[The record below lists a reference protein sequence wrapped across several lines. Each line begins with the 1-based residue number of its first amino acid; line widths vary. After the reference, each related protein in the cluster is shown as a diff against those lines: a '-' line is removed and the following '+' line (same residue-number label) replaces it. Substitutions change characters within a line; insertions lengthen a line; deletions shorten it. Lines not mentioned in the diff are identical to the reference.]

1 MVKFLSQEWA
11 EQAKKKVLTELDKAK
26 DLKNMNASLLN
37 VVQNVPPDNT
47 TIYYYIKF
55 TGGNLEELVTGSD
68 EGLKKKQADF
78 IVAGDYT
85 TFIQINN
92 GQMSSSM
99 ALLKNRVKMTGN
111 KMKALTITKPIDTY
125 NNCVKGVQT
134 EY

>member
-26 DLKNMNASLLN
+26 DLKNMNAALLN
-37 VVQNVPPDNT
+37 VVQNIPPDNK
-47 TIYYYIKF
+47 TIYYYVKF
-55 TGGNLEELVTGSD
+55 TGGNLEELTTGSD
-68 EGLKKKQADF
+68 EAIKQKPADF
-78 IVAGDYT
+78 IVTGDYT

-92 GQMSSSM
+92 GQLSSAM

-111 KMKALTITKPIDTY
+111 KMKALSITKPIDNY
-125 NNCVKGVQT
+125 NNCIKGIQT

>member
-26 DLKNMNASLLN
+26 DLKNMNATLLN
-37 VVQNVPPDNT
+37 VIQNIPPDNK

-55 TGGNLEELVTGSD
+55 TEGNLDELITGTD
-68 EGLKKKQADF
+68 EALKQKQADF
-78 IVAGDYT
+78 IVTGDYT

-92 GQMSSSM
+92 GQMSSAM

-125 NNCVKGVQT
+125 NNCVKGVPT

>member
-1 MVKFLSQEWA
+1 MVKYLSQEWA

-37 VVQNVPPDNT
+37 VVQNIPPDNK

-55 TGGNLEELVTGSD
+55 TDGNLDELITSTD
-68 EGLKKKQADF
+68 ESIKQKQADF

-92 GQMSSSM
+92 GQMSSAM

-111 KMKALTITKPIDTY
+111 KMKALTLTKPIDNY
-125 NNCVKGVQT
+125 NRCVNGVQT

>member
-1 MVKFLSQEWA
+1 MVKFLSQEWV

-37 VVQNVPPDNT
+37 VVQNVPPNNT

-55 TGGNLEELVTGSD
+55 VGGNLEELITGSD
-68 EGLKKKQADF
+68 ESIRQKQADF
-78 IVAGDYT
+78 IVTGDYT
-85 TFIQINN
+85 TFVQISS
-92 GQMSSSM
+92 GQMSSAM

-125 NNCVKGVQT
+125 NGCVNKLQT
-134 EY
+134 EF